1 MMRKKLK
8 NNKKTKK
15 YLDSLPK
22 IYMIGCWARYGVWE
36 FPFTGKYADNGTMP
50 LVYHHDDC
58 NGWCDNWY
66 LRKLSDTTTGGYV
79 GFTFSK
85 HRAEKI
91 ADALNAI
98 REEKLNKL
106 SKSF

>member
-36 FPFTGKYADNGTMP
+36 FPFTGKYTDNGTMP
-50 LVYHHDDC
+50 LVYCYDDC

-85 HRAEKI
+85 VRAEKI

>member
-1 MMRKKLK
+1 MKKKLK
-8 NNKKTKK
+8 NNEKTKK
-15 YLDSLPK
+15 YLDALPK
-22 IYMIGCWARYGVWE
+22 IYMIGCWARYGICE

-50 LVYHHDDC
+50 LVYRHDDC

-85 HRAEKI
+85 VCAEKI